1 MTTNDMS
8 NLVTDNTQEYKA
20 QVKWYNP
27 RENYGFATI
36 LDTDCDVFI
45 HKKSIVGNCPEDE
58 RFWNKCLFE
67 GELISLTLKKDA
79 NNNDRITGENIK
91 SSQFEND
98 GTRKPLLF
106 ASPNMKSYV
115 NRFRERWN
123 KSSEWKSVNYSN

>member
-8 NLVTDNTQEYKA
+8 NLVTDNVEEYRA

-36 LDTDCDVFI
+36 LDTNCDVFI

-67 GELISLTLKKDA
+67 NFLV
-79 NNNDRITGENIK
+79 
-91 SSQFEND
+91 F
-98 GTRKPLLF
+98 
-106 ASPNMKSYV
+106 
-115 NRFRERWN
+115 
-123 KSSEWKSVNYSN
+123 SVNVPLFTFFKIKVFNFFSSFTACIHNYRAYVAGNW